1 MRYIQKKM
9 YICNAVLQ
17 IIKTYKTT
25 KKEYI
30 RRNMEH
36 QLHTKTNTHSRGY
49 TCDWFLFTHISACSY
64 PRLFLSVHSFTAPP
78 KTTTQTT
85 NTTQSITPMTKAD
98 IIKKIHARTGIRSNA
113 VRNIVEELLS
123 TIKADMTDGH
133 NIYLRGFGSFV
144 VKHHTEKQVYN
155 INNGSY
161 TIIPPHNVPSFKPGK
176 DMMKHTP

>member
-1 MRYIQKKM
+1 
-9 YICNAVLQ
+9 
-17 IIKTYKTT
+17 
-25 KKEYI
+25 
-30 RRNMEH
+30 
-36 QLHTKTNTHSRGY
+36 
-49 TCDWFLFTHISACSY
+49 
-64 PRLFLSVHSFTAPP
+64 
-78 KTTTQTT
+78 
-85 NTTQSITPMTKAD
+85 MTKAD

-155 INNGSY
+155 INNVSY
-161 TIIPPHNVPSFKPGK
+161 TIIPPHNVLSFKPGK